1 MLVFSPGLTVWT
13 LLTFGIAVFVLWKYA
28 FGPLQHM
35 IDARRAN
42 IQESM
47 DAATE
52 TRAEAQRL
60 LDEYKQTLANVR
72 GEAQEILESSRAAGD
87 KARHELTAEAKTQA
101 ERIVTRAHEQI
112 ERDTRAA
119 LRELR
124 TEVADLTALATEKVV
139 TGGLGAAQQ
148 RRLIDEALRDLDV
161 DQLGAEN

>member
-72 GEAQEILESSRAAGD
+72 GEAHGD
-87 KARHELTAEAKTQA
+87 P
-101 ERIVTRAHEQI
+101 
-112 ERDTRAA
+112 
-119 LRELR
+119 
-124 TEVADLTALATEKVV
+124 
-139 TGGLGAAQQ
+139 
-148 RRLIDEALRDLDV
+148 
-161 DQLGAEN
+161 